1 MRGPRDEV
9 PGGDPR
15 IHVAPLGTSPAAGV
29 DGLDTPGHDGLYTSA
44 LILHD
49 PS

>member
-15 IHVAPLGTSPAAGV
+15 IHVAPFGTLPAAGV
-29 DGLDTPGHDGLYTSA
+29 GGRDKPGHDEYMLVSCLTNR
-44 LILHD
+44 
-49 PS
+49 